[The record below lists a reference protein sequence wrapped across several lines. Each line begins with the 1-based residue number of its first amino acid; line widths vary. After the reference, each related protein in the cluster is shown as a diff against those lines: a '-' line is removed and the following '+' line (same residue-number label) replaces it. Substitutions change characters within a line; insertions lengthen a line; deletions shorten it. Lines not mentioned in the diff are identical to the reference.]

1 MIRLTIEHMKMM
13 IFEIKDELQYNHE
26 DSYVS
31 IFGFSLVVGLLV
43 YTIVQSHKIERPTF
57 DPRHPSHRSQLS
69 VSCERHLS
77 RNGRFAC
84 HKLSKHPTHNILLC
98 CGLN

>member
-31 IFGFSLVVGLLV
+31 IFGFSLVVGLV
-43 YTIVQSHKIERPTF
+43 FHIVDRSTKIHT
-57 DPRHPSHRSQLS
+57 S
-69 VSCERHLS
+69 
-77 RNGRFAC
+77 
-84 HKLSKHPTHNILLC
+84 
-98 CGLN
+98 